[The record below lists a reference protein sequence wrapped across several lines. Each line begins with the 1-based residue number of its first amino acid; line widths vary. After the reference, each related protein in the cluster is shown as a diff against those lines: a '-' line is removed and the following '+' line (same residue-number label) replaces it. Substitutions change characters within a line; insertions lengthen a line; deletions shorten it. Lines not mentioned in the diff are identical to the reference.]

1 MDIRAISSTRFAVGL
16 SANDMQ
22 DLDITYD
29 EMDYSNIETRRV
41 IWVILDAVRQTL
53 GRDIDPSGNLMI
65 EAAPDNSGG
74 CLLTFTVPD
83 PLRCTLPP
91 ETVVTKRPE
100 KRVYEFETADDLLDF
115 MSADGLDPS
124 ELKIFR
130 LGERF
135 RIILCEHEPNV
146 SPEEFGE
153 YIGSDELTL
162 AVTAE
167 RWDSAA
173 Q

>member
-16 SANDMQ
+16 SADDMQ

-83 PLRCTLPP
+83 PLRSSRPP
-91 ETVVTKRPE
+91 ETVVMKLPE
-100 KRVYEFETADDLLDF
+100 KRVYEFESADDLLDF
-115 MSADGLDPS
+115 FSAEGLAPS
-124 ELKIFR
+124 ELSIYR
-130 LGERF
+130 LGEKYRAV
-135 RIILCEHEPNV
+135 LSECELPV

-162 AVTAE
+162 AVTSE
-167 RWDSAA
+167 RWSLAA